1 MPTKKLPPKKT
12 TKSTNV
18 RLETPTSTICV
29 EMPAGAAFDALNVG
43 PWRVAVALGVLD
55 APGVAVT
62 KLRVLKASFKR
73 GGRKATGPKR
83 LLLEIDYDTGTDTP

>member
-1 MPTKKLPPKKT
+1 MPTKKLPPKTKTKT
-12 TKSTNV
+12 TD
-18 RLETPTSTICV
+18 LTIN
-29 EMPAGAAFDALNVG
+29 MPAGAAFDALNVG